1 MSRRPFASLVPL
13 AAVATAALLLAA
25 CGGGGAAGA
34 GGTPNLPSA
43 PQSSPSHLGLT
54 VAAAPGSSLPF
65 AVARHTMSSSTSSG
79 AAVTVTYNGTTVATG
94 TLDGSGFADLTF
106 SQSVPAGAVLTVTIG
121 SGASAVVVT
130 VTVASAVNGTSADVT
145 YNAGPPPSVTVTS
158 SADNKG
164 DGKVDPGDSSQE
176 TESENPSDGQAT
188 DVNSNDNGL
197 LPANLPIVISACS
210 TTLTIAPAAGA
221 PPNLSL
227 NIEEKQ
233 NDSENAAQFE
243 QSFSPFDGPVS
254 VPILAA
260 SARLDLELFSNGQK
274 ILSIEAPLTAVT
286 AQSGSP
292 APSTT
297 CAPSPSPSAAPS
309 ASPSAAPSASP
320 SAAPSASPSAAPSA
334 SPSAAPSA
342 SPSAAPSASPST
354 APSASPSAMP
364 SPTATP

>member
-1 MSRRPFASLVPL
+1 MSNRSFAPRLGF
-13 AAVATAALLLAA
+13 AAITAFAFLLTA
-25 CGGGGAAGA
+25 CGGGGAGA
-34 GGTPNLPSA
+34 GGSSSNIPSA
-43 PQSSPSHLGLT
+43 PLSSAAHLGLT
-54 VAAAPGSSLPF
+54 VGAASGSSLPF
-65 AVARHTMSSSTSSG
+65 AVTRQPMSSGSSSS
-79 AAVTVTYNGTTVATG
+79 AAGSPVTVTYNGTTVATG
-94 TLDGSGFADLTF
+94 TLDGNGFADLTF
-106 SQSVPAGAVLTVTIG
+106 SQSVPAGAVLTVTVGTG
-121 SGASAVVVT
+121 SSAIVVT
-130 VTVASAVNGTSADVT
+130 VTVASAVSGTAADVT
-145 YNAGPPPSVTVTS
+145 YNAGPPPSVTVTT

-176 TESENPSDGQAT
+176 TETENPSDGQAS

-197 LPANLPIVISACS
+197 LPANLPITISACS
-210 TTLTIAPAAGA
+210 TTLTIAPNTGA

-243 QSFSPFDGPVS
+243 QSFSPFDAPVS

-297 CAPSPSPSAAPS
+297 CAPSPTPSTSPS
-309 ASPSAAPSASP
+309 ASPSA
-320 SAAPSASPSAAPSA
+320 
-334 SPSAAPSA
+334 
-342 SPSAAPSASPST
+342 
-354 APSASPSAMP
+354 
-364 SPTATP
+364 SPTATATP